1 MKGAAFSERRAVPD
15 KNAAAYAAE
24 KLLISVTKNY
34 IIPREEN
41 KMNKKVI
48 SALLCG
54 AMVLGCAAPVMAADK
69 AEDGQKIALVGKSA
83 GNAFFEIAAK
93 AFKETA
99 EAEGATVDVVYPEAA
114 TADAQIKVLDNL
126 ISQDFDAICIA
137 ANDVNALQAKLTE
150 AMDAGIK
157 VSSFDSAPNK
167 DSRQVFVNQAGTK
180 QVGQALLDAV
190 LDISGGEGQWAVLSA
205 TSQAAN
211 QNAWIDAMKSIME
224 GDDKYSKLELVEV
237 AYGDDEPQ
245 KSTDQTA
252 ALLQNYPDL
261 KVICAP
267 TTVGIAA
274 AAKYLQDNGSACK
287 LTGLGLP
294 SEMQEYTGDDDAHS
308 CPYFY
313 LWDMEGLGKLSA
325 YATMALVKG
334 DITGAVDETFTAG
347 DMGEFTITTADDEGT
362 EIVLGEPLQ
371 FTPENVADYAKLY

>member
-1 MKGAAFSERRAVPD
+1 
-15 KNAAAYAAE
+15 
-24 KLLISVTKNY
+24 
-34 IIPREEN
+34 
-41 KMNKKVI
+41 MNKKVI

-69 AEDGQKIALVGKSA
+69 AGDGQKIALVGKSA

-126 ISQDFDAICIA
+126 ISQQPDAICIS
-137 ANDVNALQAKLTE
+137 ANDVNALQAKLEE

-167 DSRQVFVNQAGTK
+167 DSRQVFVNQAGT
-180 QVGQALLDAV
+180 QAVGQA
-190 LDISGGEGQWAVLSA
+190 LSA
-205 TSQAAN
+205 TSQSAN

-224 GDDKYSKLELVEV
+224 GDEKYSKLELVEV

-274 AAKYLQDNGSACK
+274 AAKYLQDNESACK

-294 SEMQEYTGDDDAHS
+294 SEMVEYTGDDDAHS

-313 LWDMEGLGKLSA
+313 LWDMQGLGKLSA
-325 YATMALVKG
+325 LTTIALIN
-334 DITGAVDETFTAG
+334 DEITGAVDETFTAG
-347 DMGEFTITTADDEGT
+347 DLGDYTITAADDGGT
-362 EIVLGEPLQ
+362 EVVLGAPLE
-371 FTPENVADYAKLY
+371 FNPDNIEEMAKLY

>member
-1 MKGAAFSERRAVPD
+1 
-15 KNAAAYAAE
+15 
-24 KLLISVTKNY
+24 
-34 IIPREEN
+34 
-41 KMNKKVI
+41 MNKKLVSTI
-48 SALLCG
+48 LCG
-54 AMVLGCAAPVMAADK
+54 AMVLGSVSPVF
-69 AEDGQKIALVGKSA
+69 AEGTAEGQKIALVGKSA
-83 GNAFFEIAAK
+83 GNAFFEVSAAS
-93 AFKETA
+93 FVEVA
-99 EAEGATVDVVYPEAA
+99 EAEGATVDVVYPETA

-126 ISQDFDAICIA
+126 ISQQPDAICIA

-167 DSRQVFVNQAGTK
+167 DSRQVFINQTSVELVA
-180 QVGQALLDAV
+180 QALMDAV
-190 LDISGGEGQWAVLSA
+190 LDITGGEGQWAILSA

-211 QNAWIDAMKSIME
+211 QNAWIDAMKELME
-224 GDDKYSKLELVEV
+224 SDEKYSKLELVEV

-252 ALLQNYPDL
+252 ALVEKYPDL

-294 SEMQEYTGDDDAHS
+294 SEMIEYTGDDDAHS

-313 LWDMEGLGKLSA
+313 LWDQQGLGKLSA
-325 YATMALVKG
+325 YATMALVNG
-334 DITGAVDETFTAG
+334 DITGAADETFTAG
-347 DMGEFTITTADDEGT
+347 DMGEFTITEASDGGT
-362 EIVLGEPLQ
+362 EIVLGDPLE
-371 FTPENVADYAKLY
+371 FNPENIEEMAKLY

>member
-1 MKGAAFSERRAVPD
+1 MKQ
-15 KNAAAYAAE
+15 
-24 KLLISVTKNY
+24 
-34 IIPREEN
+34 
-41 KMNKKVI
+41 KVI
-48 SALLCG
+48 SAILCG
-54 AMVLGCAAPVMAADK
+54 AMVLGTVCPVLAADDK
-69 AEDGQKIALVGKSA
+69 SEDTKTEAAAGDSAKDKKIALVGKAA

-93 AFKETA
+93 SFQETV
-99 EAEGATVDVVYPEAA
+99 EAEGGEVQVVYPETA

-126 ISQDFDAICIA
+126 ISQDYDAICIS
-137 ANDVNALQAKLTE
+137 ANDVNALQAKLQE
-150 AMDAGIK
+150 AMDEGIK

-167 DSRQVFVNQAGTK
+167 DSREIFVNQAGTK
-180 QVGQALLDAV
+180 EVAQALMDAV
-190 LDISGGEGQWAVLSA
+190 LDISGGEGQFAILSA
-205 TSQAAN
+205 TSQSAN
-211 QNAWIDAMKSIME
+211 QNAWIDAMKTIME
-224 GDDKYSKLELVEV
+224 GDDKYSKLELVDV
-237 AYGDDEPQ
+237 VYGDDEPQ

-252 ALLQNYPDL
+252 ALLEKYPDL

-334 DITGAVDETFTAG
+334 DITGAEDETFTAG
-347 DMGEFTITTADDEGT
+347 DMGEFTITKADDEGT

-371 FTPENVADYAKLY
+371 FTPDNVADYAKLY